1 MSTPRVFVHIGLPK
15 TGTSYLQTILW
26 SHRPALREAGLLV
39 PGRERRD
46 HLWTSLAVRD
56 DPTLQRRGP
65 RAPQAW
71 DVVRE
76 EIAGWDRDALL
87 SHEFLSAATEAQA
100 RRLVD
105 DLAGLDGGREV
116 HVVATAREPLSLF
129 TSSWQ
134 EHLKNKGHRRI
145 GRYAHRV
152 SESPTAVWNW
162 RALDLRL
169 VLERWGAVV
178 PADRVHV
185 VTPPDLWDR
194 FCAVLGLDPQ
204 VATPAGF
211 ANSSMGVAEAETLR
225 RLNRRLVGFDRAFD
239 RGVWI
244 RSYVADDRL
253 VPRGG
258 EPYWPGAEQVEEC
271 RRRGEDAVRYVR
283 EAGFDV
289 VGDLDTLLVPDD
301 LPERRHPDS
310 VTHREVAGVAL
321 DLAADLLGEV
331 RRLTEENARLRKGP
345 QAPG

>member
-1 MSTPRVFVHIGLPK
+1 M
-15 TGTSYLQTILW
+15 
-26 SHRPALREAGLLV
+26 
-39 PGRERRD
+39 
-46 HLWTSLAVRD
+46 
-56 DPTLQRRGP
+56 
-65 RAPQAW
+65 
-71 DVVRE
+71 
-76 EIAGWDRDALL
+76 
-87 SHEFLSAATEAQA
+87 
-100 RRLVD
+100 
-105 DLAGLDGGREV
+105 
-116 HVVATAREPLSLF
+116 
-129 TSSWQ
+129 
-134 EHLKNKGHRRI
+134 
-145 GRYAHRV
+145 
-152 SESPTAVWNW
+152 WNW

-169 VLERWGAVV
+169 VLERWAAVV

-194 FCAVLGLDPQ
+194 FCTVLGLDPQ

-211 ANSSMGVAEAETLR
+211 ANSSMGVVEAETLR

-244 RSYVADDRL
+244 RSYLADDRL

-258 EPYWPGAEQVEEC
+258 EPYWPGPEQVEEC

-331 RRLTEENARLRKGP
+331 RRLTEENALLKKP